1 MGSRAGPGGLQGPA
15 KPGSAVG
22 YNVGVSDAREPL
34 SDQGPL
40 AGHVRAWLAAIIDS
54 SDDAIVSKTLDGV
67 ITSWNRGAERI
78 FGYRAAEAVGQRISL
93 IIPRERLAEEDT
105 VLAQIVRGEK
115 VDHFETVRRAKDGR
129 LIDISLTVSPVRDS
143 TGRIIGA
150 SKIARDITER
160 RRIERERDALLVR
173 VQEAHAEA
181 EALNRGKDE
190 FLATLSHELRTPLNA
205 IFGWARMLATG
216 QLGADERSHAAEV
229 ILRNAT
235 AQVQLIDD
243 LFDVSRIITGNMHL
257 DLRPVDPRAVVEA
270 ALDAVRPAVAA
281 KVIRLE
287 TALDPRAGPI
297 MGAPDRLQ
305 QVIWNLLSNALKFTP
320 TGGRIQVHLRRSDP
334 QVELIVS
341 DTGEGIPPDVL
352 PYIFDRF
359 RQGDTGTNRRH
370 GGLGIGLAL
379 ARYLVDLHGGS
390 IRADSPGVGLGATFT
405 VTLPLPLAHL
415 ALNAPELPPG
425 DAPPGGDEGMV
436 SLRGIKI
443 LVVDD
448 DQDGLEVSR
457 MILTAAGAEVN
468 AHRATA
474 AALAAL
480 ESWWPDVL
488 IADIEMPGED
498 GFALLKKAR
507 AMARARNRRLPAL
520 ALTAYGRAED
530 RVRILAAGFN
540 LHLAKPVDSSELRMS
555 VASLAGRVG

>member
-1 MGSRAGPGGLQGPA
+1 M
-15 KPGSAVG
+15 
-22 YNVGVSDAREPL
+22 GVSDPREPL

-40 AGHVRAWLAAIIDS
+40 AGHVGAWLAAIIDS

-93 IIPRERLAEEDT
+93 IIPRERLAEEDA
-105 VLAQIVRGEK
+105 VLAQILRGEK
-115 VDHFETVRRAKDGR
+115 VDHFETVRQAKDGR

-143 TGRIIGA
+143 AGRIIGA

-160 RRIERERDALLVR
+160 RRIEDERDALLVR
-173 VQEAHAEA
+173 VQEARAEA

-257 DLRPVDPRAVVEA
+257 DVRPVDLRAVVEA

-281 KVIRLE
+281 KAIRLE

-341 DTGEGIPPDVL
+341 DTGEGIHPDVL

-405 VTLPLPLAHL
+405 VTLPL
-415 ALNAPELPPG
+415 APRPSGTECTG
-425 DAPPGGDEGMV
+425 TAA
-436 SLRGIKI
+436 RGCAAGRRRR
-443 LVVDD
+443 
-448 DQDGLEVSR
+448 DGL
-457 MILTAAGAEVN
+457 AA
-468 AHRATA
+468 RRQ
-474 AALAAL
+474 
-480 ESWWPDVL
+480 D
-488 IADIEMPGED
+488 PG
-498 GFALLKKAR
+498 
-507 AMARARNRRLPAL
+507 RR
-520 ALTAYGRAED
+520 
-530 RVRILAAGFN
+530 
-540 LHLAKPVDSSELRMS
+540 
-555 VASLAGRVG
+555 

>member
-1 MGSRAGPGGLQGPA
+1 
-15 KPGSAVG
+15 
-22 YNVGVSDAREPL
+22 VSDPRDPL

-40 AGHVRAWLAAIIDS
+40 AGHVGAWLAAIIDS

-67 ITSWNRGAERI
+67 ITSWNPGAERI
-78 FGYRAAEAVGQRISL
+78 FGYPAAEAVGQRISL
-93 IIPRERLAEEDT
+93 IIPRERLAEEDA
-105 VLAQIVRGEK
+105 VLAQILRGEK
-115 VDHFETVRRAKDGR
+115 VDHFETVRQTKDGR

-143 TGRIIGA
+143 AGRVIGA

-160 RRIERERDALLVR
+160 RRIEGERDALLAR
-173 VQEAHAEA
+173 VQEARAEA

-216 QLGADERSHAAEV
+216 QLGADERAHAAEV

-257 DLRPVDPRAVVEA
+257 DVRPVDLRAVVEA

-281 KVIRLE
+281 KAIRLE
-287 TALDPRAGPI
+287 TVLDPRAGPI

-341 DTGEGIPPDVL
+341 DTGEGIHPDVL

-405 VTLPLPLAHL
+405 VTLPLALARL
-415 ALNAPELPPG
+415 ALNAPALPPE
-425 DAPPGGDEGMV
+425 DAPPGGDDGMV
-436 SLRGIKI
+436 SLRGVKV

-448 DQDGLEVSR
+448 DEDGLEVSR
-457 MILTAAGAEVN
+457 MILTAAGAEVS

-498 GFALLKKAR
+498 GLALLKKAR
-507 AMARARNRRLPAL
+507 AMATARRRRLPAL

-540 LHLAKPVDSSELRMS
+540 LHLPKPVDSSELRMS
-555 VASLAGRVG
+555 VASLAGKVG

>member
-1 MGSRAGPGGLQGPA
+1 VP
-15 KPGSAVG
+15 
-22 YNVGVSDAREPL
+22 VSDARGPF

-40 AGHVRAWLAAIIDS
+40 GGHASAWLAAIIDS
-54 SDDAIVSKTLDGV
+54 SDDAIVSKTLGGV

-78 FGYRAAEAVGQRISL
+78 FGYNAAEAIGQRISL
-93 IIPRERLAEEDT
+93 IIPRERLPEEDA
-105 VLAQIVRGEK
+105 VLAQIVRGEQ
-115 VDHFETVRRAKDGR
+115 VDHFETVRRTKDGR
-129 LIDISLTVSPVRDS
+129 LVDISLTVSPVRDD

-160 RRIERERDALLVR
+160 RRAEGERDALLAR
-173 VQEAHAEA
+173 VQEARAEA

-205 IFGWARMLATG
+205 IFGWARMLTTG
-216 QLGADERSHAAEV
+216 QLGADERVRAAEV

-243 LFDVSRIITGNMHL
+243 LFDVARIITGNMRL
-257 DLRPVDPRAVVEA
+257 DLRPVDLRTVVEA
-270 ALDAVRPAVAA
+270 ALDAVRPALAA
-281 KVIRLE
+281 KDIRLE

-305 QVIWNLLSNALKFTP
+305 QVIWNLLINAVKFTP
-320 TGGRIQVHLRRSDP
+320 KGGRIQVHLRRSDSHA
-334 QVELIVS
+334 ELTVS
-341 DTGEGIPPDVL
+341 DTGEGIAPEVL

-359 RQGDTGTNRRH
+359 RQGDTGTSRRH

-390 IRADSPGVGLGATFT
+390 IGADSPGVGLGATFT
-405 VTLPLPLAHL
+405 VRLPIPLAQP
-415 ALNAPELPPG
+415 ALNAPELPPQA
-425 DAPPGGDEGMV
+425 DAPADGDGGLV
-436 SLRGIKI
+436 ALRGVKI

-448 DQDGLEVSR
+448 DEDGLEVSR

-468 AHRATA
+468 AHPSTA

>member
-1 MGSRAGPGGLQGPA
+1 
-15 KPGSAVG
+15 
-22 YNVGVSDAREPL
+22 VSDPREPL
-34 SDQGPL
+34 SGQGPL
-40 AGHVRAWLAAIIDS
+40 AGHAGAWLAAIIDS

-78 FGYRAAEAVGQRISL
+78 FGYNAAEAVGQHITL
-93 IIPRERLAEEDT
+93 IVPRDRLEEEET
-105 VLAQIVRGEK
+105 VLSHILRGEQ
-115 VDHFETVRRAKDGR
+115 VDHFETVRRTKDGR
-129 LIDISLTVSPVRDS
+129 LIDISLTVSPVRDD
-143 TGRIIGA
+143 TGRVVGA

-160 RRIERERDALLVR
+160 RRIEAERDALLAR
-173 VQEAHAEA
+173 VEEARAEA

-205 IFGWARMLATG
+205 IFGWARMLTTG
-216 QLGADERSHAAEV
+216 QLGADERARAAEV

-257 DLRPVDPRAVVEA
+257 DVRPVDLRAVVEA
-270 ALDAVRPAVAA
+270 ALDAVRPAIAA
-281 KVIRLE
+281 KAIRLE

-320 TGGRIQVHLRRSDP
+320 TGGRIQVHLRRSGP
-334 QVELIVS
+334 QVELMVS
-341 DTGEGIPPDVL
+341 DTGEGIHPDVL

-359 RQGDTGTNRRH
+359 RQGDAGTNRRH

-405 VTLPLPLAHL
+405 VTLPLPLAQL
-415 ALNAPELPPG
+415 ALNAPQRPPE
-425 DAPPGGDEGMV
+425 DAPPGDDGMV

-448 DQDGLEVSR
+448 DEDGLEVSR

-468 AHRATA
+468 AHRSA
-474 AALAAL
+474 APALAAL

-498 GFALLKKAR
+498 GLALLKKVR
-507 AMARARNRRLPAL
+507 AMARARNRHLPAL

-540 LHLAKPVDSSELRMS
+540 LHLPKPVDSSELRMS

>member
-1 MGSRAGPGGLQGPA
+1 MSDPGEALPEHGPLGG
-15 KPGSAVG
+15 
-22 YNVGVSDAREPL
+22 NVG
-34 SDQGPL
+34 
-40 AGHVRAWLAAIIDS
+40 AWLTAIIDS

-78 FGYRAAEAVGQRISL
+78 FGYRAEEALGRHITF
-93 IIPRERLAEEDT
+93 IIPQERRAEEDA

-115 VDHFETVRRAKDGR
+115 VDHFETVRVAKDGR
-129 LIDISLTVSPVRDS
+129 LVDISLTVSPVRDKS
-143 TGRIIGA
+143 GRVIGA

-160 RRIERERDALLVR
+160 RRIEGERDALLER
-173 VQEAHAEA
+173 VQEARAEA

-205 IFGWARMLATG
+205 IFGWARMLTTG
-216 QLGADERSHAAEV
+216 QLGADERVRAAEV

-235 AQVQLIDD
+235 AQVQLIED
-243 LFDVSRIITGNMHL
+243 LFDVSRIITGNMRL
-257 DLRPVDPRAVVEA
+257 DLRPIDLRAVVEA
-270 ALDAVRPAVAA
+270 ALDAVRPAVSA
-281 KVIRLE
+281 KDIRLE

-297 MGAPDRLQ
+297 MAAPDRLQ
-305 QVIWNLLSNALKFTP
+305 QVIWNLLINAVKFTP
-320 TGGRIQVHLRRSDP
+320 KGGRIQVHLTRSDSHA
-334 QVELIVS
+334 ELTVS
-341 DTGEGIPPDVL
+341 DTGEGIAPEVL

-359 RQGDTGTNRRH
+359 RQGDAGTSRRH

-379 ARYLVDLHGGS
+379 ARYLVDLHGGG

-405 VTLPLPLAHL
+405 VTLPIPLAQP
-415 ALNAPELPPG
+415 ALSAPEPPPQA
-425 DAPPGGDEGMV
+425 DAPPGGVDGTV

-448 DQDGLEVSR
+448 DEDGLEVAR
-457 MILTAAGAEVN
+457 MILTAAGAEVS
-468 AHRATA
+468 AHRVTG

-480 ESWWPDVL
+480 ESSWPDVL

-507 AMARARNRRLPAL
+507 AMARTRNRRLPAL

-540 LHLAKPVDSSELRMS
+540 LHLAKPVDSSELCMS